1 MCTVTA
7 RDFRQ
12 NMKAMF
18 DRIDEGEDIV
28 ISRGD
33 SHYMIVPVR
42 MKPDVTP
49 ELLARIESA
58 REEYLRGEYTSMQG
72 HEEID
77 AYLEAL

>member
-12 NMKAMF
+12 NMKSLL
-18 DRIDEGEDIV
+18 DRVDIGEDVI

-33 SHYMIVPVR
+33 CHYMVVPVR
-42 MKPDVTP
+42 MKPDLTP
-49 ELLARIESA
+49 ELMARIEEA
-58 REEYLRGEYTSMQG
+58 RQEFQRGEYTRMST
-72 HEEID
+72 HDEID